1 MSLAKEIFTPPR
13 RSLAGD
19 TGRLAWRGSGFLT
32 SFRVSRRQSGS
43 IPARPIGG
51 FAAGFS
57 SFFAPPSR
65 PGVGGALARNPPDCP
80 ERRALFENQGER
92 HVP

>member
-1 MSLAKEIFTPPR
+1 MSLMKEIFTPPR
-13 RSLAGD
+13 QSLAGD

-43 IPARPIGG
+43 IPDRPRDGY
-51 FAAGFS
+51 AAGFS

-65 PGVGGALARNPPDCP
+65 PGVVRALSWNPPDCP